1 MKEGKT
7 TLSQLGL
14 IAEAIKARGET
25 PHPVEPEEME
35 KVLEFVMTLGFKM
48 GVNEGMKY
56 ENGESMKQLK
66 SLTRETKHRN
76 RTPWYD

>member
-14 IAEAIKARGET
+14 IAEAIKARGESIN
-25 PHPVEPEEME
+25 PVEPEEME
-35 KVLEFVMTLGFKM
+35 KVLEFVMTLGFKI

-66 SLTRETKHRN
+66 SLTRETKRRN